1 MTDEQK
7 RQIAKLRIEGL
18 GYKAIAERL
27 GLSINSVKS
36 YCKRHQLE
44 VGEIAGSLCE
54 NCGKPIHQVPGRK
67 RKRFCCDKC
76 RMEWWN
82 SHQELVKH
90 KTDHTYVCAHCGKEF
105 HIYGGRPR
113 KYCSPACYFQHRF
126 GGSHG

>member
-7 RQIAKLRIEGL
+7 RQIAKLRMEGL
-18 GYKAIAERL
+18 GCKAIAEKV

-36 YCKRHQLE
+36 YCKQHGLE
-44 VGEIAGSLCE
+44 AGKIDGSVCE
-54 NCGKPIHQVPGRK
+54 NCGTPIHQVPGRK

-82 SHQELVKH
+82 SHLELVQH
-90 KTDHTYVCAHCGKEF
+90 KTDHDYVCAHCGKEF

-113 KYCSPACYFQHRF
+113 KYCSHACYIAHRF